1 MLNAINL
8 VLFHQKFILSLFRFF
23 DLAAVKVHPLL
34 VAEKRIT
41 ESDQKWCFT
50 IGKWHGCIQ
59 EVMEIRFMYEK
70 VRDADF

>member
-1 MLNAINL
+1 MLNAMNL

-23 DLAAVKVHPLL
+23 DLTAVKVHPLL
-34 VAEKRIT
+34 VTEKRIT
-41 ESDQKWCFT
+41 ESDQKRCFM
-50 IGKWHGCIQ
+50 IGEWHGCIQ